1 MDNKKD
7 NKISKFAKIS
17 LTFGI
22 LGLITSLF
30 YGGIL
35 GIIGLVY
42 GVFVLIDKMEGKRA
56 AIIGITT
63 SVLAVLITATV
74 VHVGSAAM
82 RSGMY
87 DEELQQIY
95 EQLEPYMQQ

>member
-1 MDNKKD
+1 ME

-42 GVFVLIDKMEGKRA
+42 GVFVFIDNMEGKKM
-56 AIIGITT
+56 AIVGITT
-63 SVLAVLITATV
+63 SLLAVFITIAV
-74 VHVGSAAM
+74 VHVGSAAI

-87 DEELQQIY
+87 DEQLQQMY
-95 EQLEPYMQQ
+95 QQLQDYMQEKE

>member
-1 MDNKKD
+1 ME

-22 LGLITSLF
+22 LGLLTSLF

-42 GVFVLIDKMEGKRA
+42 GAFVLIYKMEGKKM
-56 AIIGITT
+56 AIVGITT
-63 SVLAVLITATV
+63 SLMAVLITVMV
-74 VHVGSAAM
+74 VHVGSTAM
-82 RSGMY
+82 QSGVY
-87 DEELQQIY
+87 DQELQQIY
-95 EQLEPYMQQ
+95 QQFQDYMQ

>member
-1 MDNKKD
+1 ME

-42 GVFVLIDKMEGKRA
+42 GVFVFIDNMEGKKMA
-56 AIIGITT
+56 VVGIATSLLAI
-63 SVLAVLITATV
+63 LITVMV
-74 VHVGSAAM
+74 VHVGTAAI

-87 DEELQQIY
+87 DEQLQQFY
-95 EQLEPYMQQ
+95 QQLQVYMQEKE

>member
-1 MDNKKD
+1 ME

-42 GVFVLIDKMEGKRA
+42 GVFVLIDKMEGKRM
-56 AIIGITT
+56 AIVGITT
-63 SVLAVLITATV
+63 SLMAVLITIMV
-74 VHVGSAAM
+74 VHVGCAAM

-87 DEELQQIY
+87 DDQLQQIY
-95 EQLEPYMQQ
+95 QQLQDYMQ

>member
-1 MDNKKD
+1 ME

-42 GVFVLIDKMEGKRA
+42 GVFVLIDKMEGKRM
-56 AIIGITT
+56 AIVGITT
-63 SVLAVLITATV
+63 SLMAVLITIIV
-74 VHVGSAAM
+74 VHVGCTAM

-87 DEELQQIY
+87 DDQLQQIY
-95 EQLEPYMQQ
+95 QQLQDYMQ

>member
-1 MDNKKD
+1 ME

-22 LGLITSLF
+22 LGLLTSLF

-42 GVFVLIDKMEGKRA
+42 GAFVLIYKMEGKKM
-56 AIIGITT
+56 AIVGITT
-63 SVLAVLITATV
+63 SLMAVLITVMV
-74 VHVGSAAM
+74 VHVGSTAM
-82 RSGMY
+82 QSGAY
-87 DEELQQIY
+87 DKELQQIY
-95 EQLEPYMQQ
+95 QQFQNYMQ

>member
-1 MDNKKD
+1 MENKMD

-22 LGLITSLF
+22 LGLLTSLF

-42 GVFVLIDKMEGKRA
+42 GAFALIDKMEGKRA
-56 AIIGITT
+56 AIVGVIT

-74 VHVGSAAM
+74 VHVGSAAIK
-82 RSGMY
+82 SGMY

-95 EQLEPYMQQ
+95 EQLQPYMQ

>member
-1 MDNKKD
+1 ME

-42 GVFVLIDKMEGKRA
+42 GVFVFIDNMEGKKMA
-56 AIIGITT
+56 FVGITN
-63 SVLAVLITATV
+63 SLLAVFIKIAV
-74 VHVGSAAM
+74 VHVGSAAI

-87 DEELQQIY
+87 DEQLQQMY
-95 EQLEPYMQQ
+95 QQLQDYMQEKE